1 MRQPNPKLVAGS
13 RELRQ
18 AIRVLRP
25 FVVLVALS
33 SLGLARP
40 ARAQEVD
47 LLHAVAADLA
57 VSSTYRSQRG
67 QADALVDGDLETA
80 WNSRT
85 GELTT
90 SWIEVRLP
98 ESVHVSS
105 IAMTA
110 GFTHVTERGTDLFP
124 GNHRVRRVRVLHD
137 GVLAGEHALDVAS
150 RGLQSVPVSGGGG
163 VYRIEIVETAPG
175 SRSDWREVCVSELRV
190 MGSDPAARAG
200 QRVPRIGVGTLPAP
214 RVRTAPDR
222 AAVGR
227 EHRQRVAAF
236 ERSWIEIERLAES
249 PRVGSAP
256 DEEQWPADMQALVR
270 ARRTALTALA
280 EFVAPVDELE
290 GDALRARAATR
301 VPLEWPSGDRER
313 VLARDLAVIALAM
326 DRVHVFLD
334 DDAARCRWA
343 RSLGLVHLTRASAFA
358 RGDAAHE
365 DQDASEAEAMGED
378 LPRGAG
384 HRIDALYALAEVLRD
399 AEAEWSRNTRG
410 VAPRL
415 RRQSPPERTLA
426 APDLALVVEQLDVAQ
441 RTCGWPTP

>member
-1 MRQPNPKLVAGS
+1 MPKHA
-13 RELRQ
+13 
-18 AIRVLRP
+18 AH
-25 FVVLVALS
+25 FVGL
-33 SLGLARP
+33 SLGLASLWLAAP

-47 LLHAVAADLA
+47 LLHAIGADVA
-57 VSSTYRSQRG
+57 VSTTYRNQRG
-67 QADALVDGDLETA
+67 QADALIDGDLETA

-98 ESVHVSS
+98 PTAHVTSL
-105 IAMTA
+105 AMTV
-110 GFTHVTERGTDLFP
+110 GFTHVSERGADLFP

-137 GVLAGEHALDVAS
+137 GVVATEHALDVSS
-150 RGLQSVPVSGGGG
+150 RALQSVPVSGGGG
-163 VYRIEIVETAPG
+163 VYRIEIVETEPG

-190 MGSDPAARAG
+190 MGTDPGARPG
-200 QRVPRIGVGTLPAP
+200 QRVPRVGIGALPAP
-214 RVRTAPDR
+214 QVTTPPDR
-222 AAVGR
+222 AAVSR
-227 EHRQRVAAF
+227 AHRQRVAAF

-256 DEEQWPADMQALVR
+256 DETAWPGDMQELVR

-280 EFVAPVDELE
+280 DFVAPIDALE

-301 VPLEWPSGDRER
+301 VPLDWPSGEREELLR
-313 VLARDLAVIALAM
+313 RDLEVIALAM
-326 DRVHVFLD
+326 ERVHAFLA

-358 RGDAAHE
+358 RGEASHE
-365 DQDASEAEAMGED
+365 DQSASEAADMGER

-384 HRIDALYALAEVLRD
+384 HRIDSLYALGEALRD
-399 AEAEWSRNTRG
+399 AETEWSRNTRG

-415 RRQSPPERTLA
+415 RRLSPPDGALA
-426 APDLALVVEQLDVAQ
+426 APDLARVVEQLDVAQ
-441 RTCGWPTP
+441 HTCGWPTP